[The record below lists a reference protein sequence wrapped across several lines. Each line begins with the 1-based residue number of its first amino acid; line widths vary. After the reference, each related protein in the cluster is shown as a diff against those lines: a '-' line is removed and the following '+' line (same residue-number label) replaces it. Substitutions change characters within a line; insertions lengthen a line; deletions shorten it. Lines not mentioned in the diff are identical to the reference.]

1 LDWNITGNVN
11 DANADEHIPARPLG
25 WYTPN
30 RTKVDTS
37 NAGFFMQGVCDPNE
51 KNLNATTF
59 YPSCTAENNN
69 VRTGGVVAP
78 TQNAFFIYDKAKD
91 LSWLLKSI
99 FEIHSDV
106 KSMGIYFANSGAG
119 AVVKYPAQ
127 TYDGTGSY
135 ESIGCD
141 WAYTIHPRSN
151 KFVLN
156 LLEQEYCHPKGEM
169 VPLREYNPL
178 ERAWCRDQVER
189 DMILASGKSSLAAH
203 NIKSTGPY
211 IDTSSAKESRLWVLT
226 FGQVSMLIER
236 VLILFRRGT
245 YESELTQI

>member
-1 LDWNITGNVN
+1 MDWNITGNVN

-91 LSWLLKSI
+91 LSWL
-99 FEIHSDV
+99 
-106 KSMGIYFANSGAG
+106 
-119 AVVKYPAQ
+119 
-127 TYDGTGSY
+127 
-135 ESIGCD
+135 
-141 WAYTIHPRSN
+141 
-151 KFVLN
+151 VLN